1 VTRRKQ
7 RDESL
12 GSQLTPTTEEQM
24 RLLPEEEERLQ
35 IFLAAQLAR
44 RRRDRGLKLSY
55 PEAVALICD
64 EVMEAARDGKSY
76 DAACDLGY
84 TVLTADDVMEGVPEL
99 MDRIHVEALFD
110 EGTLMV
116 SLYSPLGSGPDGQE
130 PAAAASGVIVNE
142 DREQLPLV
150 VTNMLDRAVQVT
162 SHYHFFEVTRGL
174 VFDRAQAYGMRLD
187 IAAGT
192 SVRFEPG
199 ESLTVPLIGI
209 GGRRVVYGHAGL
221 VNGALDDEAVRRE
234 AFAEASRRGYE
245 TMSVTG

>member
-1 VTRRKQ
+1 
-7 RDESL
+7 
-12 GSQLTPTTEEQM
+12 M

-35 IFLAAQLAR
+35 IFVAAQLAR

-55 PEAVALICD
+55 PEALALISD

-76 DAACDLGY
+76 DEATDLGY
-84 TVLTADDVMEGVPEL
+84 NLLTAADVMDGVPEL
-99 MDRIHVEALFD
+99 MDRIFVEALFD

-116 SLYSPLGSGPDGQE
+116 SLYSPLGAGPE
-130 PAAAASGVIVNE
+130 REEAAGATSGVAVNE
-142 DREQLPLV
+142 DRDQVPLV

-199 ESLTVPLIGI
+199 ESMTVPLIGI
-209 GGRRVVYGHAGL
+209 GGRREVYGHAGL
-221 VNGALDDEAVRRE
+221 VNGPLDDEAVRRQ

-245 TMSVTG
+245 TMSVTA